1 MNENEEDKKIDK
13 IKIISNALTASISIL
28 LVGIVAVSLYIV
40 ISPKI
45 NEKNNKNDIA
55 NSKETQQYL
64 DRIKEAMVKLQTDY
78 VDDIDMEKVVEGA
91 IDGMAEATGDP
102 YTRYVSK
109 EEFDKM
115 LVEGKEEYD
124 GIGVHITY
132 DVKGEGILILGL
144 MPNSPALEAGLKT
157 NDLILQVDDMIVT
170 RDNYKEAV
178 AKLKGVAGTKVVLK
192 VKRNNEIITKEA
204 MRKKIVTNNT
214 ESEVLD
220 NNIGYIKI
228 WSFENGICD
237 QFKSEY
243 EALKAKKVSG
253 LVIDLRNNPGGLVNE
268 TIDILS
274 LLLPKGEVLKL
285 VKKDGTTKVYNSE
298 GTSVI
303 DMPLVVLVN
312 SNSASAAEILASA
325 VKDSKKGILIG
336 NKTYGKGIVQTIE
349 RLSFGDAISIT
360 TSKYY
365 TASGV
370 EIHKN
375 GIEPNIT
382 VDLPEEVKN
391 ETVIPKD
398 KDTQLQ
404 KAIEYIKSSL

>member
-1 MNENEEDKKIDK
+1 MNENDENKKIDK
-13 IKIISNALTASISIL
+13 WKIVSNALTASITIL
-28 LVGIVAVSLYIV
+28 LVGIVAASLYIV

-45 NEKNNKNDIA
+45 TEKSSKA
-55 NSKETQQYL
+55 AVENSKETQQYM
-64 DRIKEAMVKLQTDY
+64 DRIKEAMVKIQTEY
-78 VDDIDMEKVVEGA
+78 VDDVDMEKVVAGA

-109 EEFDKM
+109 EEYDKM

-132 DVKGEGILILGL
+132 DVKRNGILILGL
-144 MPNSPALEAGLKT
+144 MPNSPALEAGLKN
-157 NDLILQVDDMIVT
+157 NDVILQVDDMVVT
-170 RDNYKEAV
+170 IDNYKEAV
-178 AKLKGVAGTKVVLK
+178 EKLKGVAGTKVVLK
-192 VKRNNEIITKEA
+192 VKRGEEIITKEA

-214 ESEVLD
+214 ESEVLE

-237 QFKSEY
+237 QFKAEY
-243 EALKAKKVSG
+243 EALKAKNVSG

-285 VKKDGTTKVYNSE
+285 VKKDGSTKVYNSE

-303 DMPLVVLVN
+303 NIPLVVLVN
-312 SNSASAAEILASA
+312 SSSASAAEILASA
-325 VKDSKKGILIG
+325 VKDSQKGILIG

-365 TASGV
+365 TASGI

-375 GIEPNIT
+375 GIEPNIK
-382 VDLPEEVKN
+382 VDLPEDVKN

-404 KAIEYIKSSL
+404 KAIEYIKKPL

>member
-1 MNENEEDKKIDK
+1 MNENDENKKIDK
-13 IKIISNALTASISIL
+13 WKIVSNALTASITIL

-45 NEKNNKNDIA
+45 TEKSSKA
-55 NSKETQQYL
+55 AVENSKETQQYM
-64 DRIKEAMVKLQTDY
+64 DRIKEAMVKIQTEY
-78 VDDIDMEKVVEGA
+78 VDDVDMEKVVAGA

-109 EEFDKM
+109 EEYDKM

-132 DVKGEGILILGL
+132 DVKRNGILILGL
-144 MPNSPALEAGLKT
+144 MPNSPALEAGLKN
-157 NDLILQVDDMIVT
+157 NDVILQVDDMVVT
-170 RDNYKEAV
+170 IDNYKEAV
-178 AKLKGVAGTKVVLK
+178 EKLKGVAGTKVTLK
-192 VKRNNEIITKEA
+192 VKRGEEIITKEA

-214 ESEVLD
+214 ESEVLE

-237 QFKSEY
+237 QFKAEY
-243 EALKAKKVSG
+243 EALKAKNVSG

-285 VKKDGTTKVYNSE
+285 VKKDGSTKVYNSE

-303 DMPLVVLVN
+303 NIPLVVLVN
-312 SNSASAAEILASA
+312 SSSASASEILASA
-325 VKDSKKGILIG
+325 VKDSQKGILIG
-336 NKTYGKGIVQTIE
+336 NKTYGKGLVQTIE

-365 TASGV
+365 TASGI

-375 GIEPNIT
+375 GIEPNIK
-382 VDLPEEVKN
+382 VDLPEDVKN

-404 KAIEYIKSSL
+404 KALEYIKKSL

>member
-1 MNENEEDKKIDK
+1 MNENDENKKIDK
-13 IKIISNALTASISIL
+13 WKVVSNALTASITIL
-28 LVGIVAVSLYIV
+28 LVGIIATSLYIV

-45 NEKNNKNDIA
+45 TEKSSKANVE

-64 DRIKEAMVKLQTDY
+64 DRIKEAMVKIQTEY
-78 VDDIDMEKVVEGA
+78 VDDVDMEKVVAGA

-109 EEFDKM
+109 EEYDKM

-132 DVKGEGILILGL
+132 DVKRNGILILGL
-144 MPNSPALEAGLKT
+144 MPNSPALEAGLKN
-157 NDLILQVDDMIVT
+157 NDVILQVDDMVVT
-170 RDNYKEAV
+170 IDNYKEAV
-178 AKLKGVAGTKVVLK
+178 EKLKGVAGTKVVLK
-192 VKRNNEIITKEA
+192 VKRGEEIITKEA
-204 MRKKIVTNNT
+204 MRKKIITNNT
-214 ESEVLD
+214 ESEVLE

-237 QFKSEY
+237 QFKAEY
-243 EALKAKKVSG
+243 EALKAKNVSG

-285 VKKDGTTKVYNSE
+285 VKKDGSTKVYNSE

-303 DMPLVVLVN
+303 NIPLVVLVN
-312 SNSASAAEILASA
+312 SSSASASEILASA
-325 VKDSKKGILIG
+325 VKDSQKGILIG

-365 TASGV
+365 TASGI

-375 GIEPNIT
+375 GIEPNIK
-382 VDLPEEVKN
+382 VDLPEDVKN

-404 KAIEYIKSSL
+404 KALEYIKTSL

>member
-1 MNENEEDKKIDK
+1 MNENDENKKIDK
-13 IKIISNALTASISIL
+13 WKVVSNALTASITIL
-28 LVGIVAVSLYIV
+28 LVGIVAISLYII

-45 NEKNNKNDIA
+45 TEKSSKA
-55 NSKETQQYL
+55 AVENSKETQQYL
-64 DRIKEAMVKLQTDY
+64 DRIKEAMVKIQTEY
-78 VDDIDMEKVVEGA
+78 VDDVDMEKVVEGA

-109 EEFDKM
+109 EEYDKM

-132 DVKGEGILILGL
+132 DVKRNGILILGL
-144 MPNSPALEAGLKT
+144 MPNSPALEAGLKN
-157 NDLILQVDDMIVT
+157 NDVILQVDDMVVT
-170 RDNYKEAV
+170 IDNYKEAV
-178 AKLKGVAGTKVVLK
+178 EKLKGVAGTKVTLK
-192 VKRNNEIITKEA
+192 VKRGEELITKEA

-214 ESEVLD
+214 ESEVLE

-237 QFKSEY
+237 QFKAEY
-243 EALKAKKVSG
+243 EALKAKNVSG

-285 VKKDGTTKVYNSE
+285 VKKDGSTKVYNSE

-303 DMPLVVLVN
+303 NIPLVVLVN
-312 SNSASAAEILASA
+312 SSSASASEILASA
-325 VKDSKKGILIG
+325 VKDSQKGILIG

-365 TASGV
+365 TASGI

-375 GIEPNIT
+375 GIEPNIK
-382 VDLPEEVKN
+382 VDLPEDVKN

-404 KAIEYIKSSL
+404 KALEYIKKPL